1 MLQDL
6 MAKKSVEWDRM
17 MGGQRPEDRTHGFEE
32 FRKLSD
38 EEVDLANR
46 VVSKSML
53 KDFVGLKIQYFD
65 QLATETDAKHRSE
78 GIKKFE
84 QVCDNELALAR
95 AAGPRHLLRGD
106 AEADARLAKERR
118 EREDEE
124 DERRRKSLEE
134 QEKRKEMERWNTFG
148 YGMMPPY
155 RMAQQ
160 FGSRWRPAMR
170 RHSMTGM
177 RPGAESRAEAM
188 QRMFAMEQQPMGY
201 AYPGWEGSF
210 GSADEYGHS
219 IGPTPML
226 SDIDQKLKLL
236 AQLEAARAV
245 LHNHPTT
252 SSTSSSDDVKTRL
265 RRINRLQMRVIDEIL
280 GSKADLSTDLLSDL
294 EGQRARF
301 DDEGGR
307 QRRSPKGKRSRETRK
322 IILEL
327 PDNDDAEAHIITAGA
342 PSWYDPS
349 YQPRCTGTS
358 ELCPVRRGDYGY
370 PDSDSRTVCVAT
382 TYEKQILYPDD
393 TPHYHGGRGPLPG
406 PSGAYYRPNYATFSV
421 LVPDVFPQ
429 GPYLQLKTECD
440 ADLADVFEV
449 EEHSDFVKPA
459 RASDMPKVVSR
470 TTLVVNT
477 REQATDT
484 DGSSAA
490 TSTQLQPLQ
499 VVQVNPPLPTVPA
512 LTADAPLEQAALKPT
527 PTSAERFAQDCQESL
542 RKIADSVCGLQQT
555 VSSFAAVPPEEIGPS
570 FK

>member
-1 MLQDL
+1 MFQDL

-17 MGGQRPEDRTHGFEE
+17 MGGQRPEDRTRGFEE

-65 QLATETDAKHRSE
+65 QLATETDARHRSE

-84 QVCDNELALAR
+84 QVCDSELALAR
-95 AAGPRHLLRGD
+95 AAGPRHLLRDD
-106 AEADARLAKERR
+106 AEADARLAKQRR

-124 DERRRKSLEE
+124 ETKRLEE
-134 QEKRKEMERWNTFG
+134 QAKRKEMERWNAFG

-160 FGSRWRPAMR
+160 FDSRWRPAMR
-170 RHSMTGM
+170 RHSMADIM
-177 RPGAESRAEAM
+177 P
-188 QRMFAMEQQPMGY
+188 PMGY
-201 AYPGWEGSF
+201 AYPGREGSF
-210 GSADEYGHS
+210 GSMDEYGQFNAPLS
-219 IGPTPML
+219 PTPLL

-252 SSTSSSDDVKTRL
+252 SSTSSSDDVKSRL

-301 DDEGGR
+301 DDEDGR
-307 QRRSPKGKRSRETRK
+307 HRRTPKGRRSRETRK

-342 PSWYDPS
+342 PPLFNNS
-349 YQPRCTGTS
+349 YQPMCTGTS
-358 ELCPVRRGDYGY
+358 ELCPVRRGGYGY
-370 PDSDSRTVCVAT
+370 LDSDPNTLCVAT
-382 TYEKQILYPDD
+382 TYEKQIIHPDD
-393 TPHYHGGRGPLPG
+393 MPHYHGGGGALPG

-421 LVPDVFPQ
+421 LVPGVFPR
-429 GPYLQLKTECD
+429 GPYFQLKTQCD
-440 ADLADVFEV
+440 AGLADAFQV
-449 EEHSDFVKPA
+449 EEHSDIVEPA
-459 RASDMPKVVSR
+459 RASDKPTIVSR

-490 TSTQLQPLQ
+490 TSTPLQPLQ
-499 VVQVNPPLPTVPA
+499 VVQVDPPLPTVPA

-527 PTSAERFAQDCQESL
+527 TTSAERFAQDCQDSL
-542 RKIADSVCGLQQT
+542 RKIADSVSGLQRT
-555 VSSFAAVPPEEIGPS
+555 VSSFAAVPPQEIDPS
-570 FK
+570 FE